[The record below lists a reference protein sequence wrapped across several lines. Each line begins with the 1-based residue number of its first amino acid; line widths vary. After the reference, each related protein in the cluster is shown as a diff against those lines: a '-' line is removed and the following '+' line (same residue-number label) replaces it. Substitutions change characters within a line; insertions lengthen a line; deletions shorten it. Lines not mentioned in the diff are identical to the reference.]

1 MTHWPAF
8 IFSSSKCLCCLSA
21 YFTPMSTFVS
31 MPLVFACWKR
41 NKRFVVAKFKM
52 SIICLKC
59 QFLGFTEYST
69 RLKFS
74 RIEGLVDVPYW
85 PKQEVWSGLASSS
98 RFRRGRWPQRCR
110 WASARRLGWLWW
122 NSQGSL
128 AEGTMVTVRVCFSVK
143 LLVISFSDKIVR
155 DKSKIAWMGPFI
167 LTDSSELLYYRVYTV
182 VRSFFFVR
190 HVFSAA
196 FPSICQ

>member
-1 MTHWPAF
+1 M
-8 IFSSSKCLCCLSA
+8 SK
-21 YFTPMSTFVS
+21 
-31 MPLVFACWKR
+31 
-41 NKRFVVAKFKM
+41 
-52 SIICLKC
+52 ICLKC
-59 QFLGFTEYST
+59 PFLGFTEYST

-85 PKQEVWSGLASSS
+85 PKREVWSGLASSS

-143 LLVISFSDKIVR
+143 LLVTSFSDKRVR
-155 DKSKIAWMGPFI
+155 DKSKTAWMGPFI
-167 LTDSSELLYYRVYTV
+167 LTDSSELLYYRVYLQLLGASSSCVMFSQLPFLVFANNLIWTLFCK
-182 VRSFFFVR
+182 SLWKKSASHFF
-190 HVFSAA
+190 
-196 FPSICQ
+196 